1 MKGLYVKSLKIN
13 NIQKGHF
20 HIDTDAW
27 TDKVFMLLDA
37 VQGDNKDK
45 IDELMNDFD
54 MEFIALAEMKLT
66 DNLTIQA
73 MWVLGD

>member
-1 MKGLYVKSLKIN
+1 
-13 NIQKGHF
+13 
-20 HIDTDAW
+20 
-27 TDKVFMLLDA
+27 MLLDA
-37 VQGDNKDK
+37 VQGDNKDE

-73 MWVLGD
+73 M